1 VVAQKV
7 AQLLV
12 AVAEVHLRF
21 LLLQLLVAVVA
32 EQTLLRV

>member
-12 AVAEVHLRF
+12 AVTEVHLHF
-21 LLLQLLVAVVA
+21 LLFQPLVAVVA